1 MKRALALILL
11 GSWAWSQSV
20 PSPASSPDPSTQ
32 QGQAG
37 PTTELL
43 PELPPPPGGKAT
55 LIGGTLS
62 SLDRVRDEMIVR
74 PFGGGKLRILFDGR
88 TQVYRDGTKVS
99 QRELR
104 SGDRIYVDTLLD
116 GTTIFAKNIRM
127 QTKQTGGESRGQIVK
142 YDQGTGTLTLKD
154 ALSSHSVNLRVTSS
168 TRILHDSQVGTRADL
183 VPGALVTVS
192 FRASGKEPKEPGIV
206 DEVSILAAPG
216 TAFTFAGQVTYL
228 DMPAGLLVLVD
239 PRDKKSYEIHFDP
252 ARMKTDG
259 ELREGSE
266 VNVTADFDGTRY
278 VTKAVT
284 VSAPV
289 AE

>member
-11 GSWAWSQSV
+11 GSWGWSQSV
-20 PSPASSPDPSTQ
+20 PSPASPDPSTQ
-32 QGQAG
+32 QDQAG
-37 PTTELL
+37 QTTELL

-142 YDQGTGTLTLKD
+142 YDEGTGTLTLKD

-168 TRILHDSQVGTRADL
+168 TRILHDSQAGTRADL
-183 VPGALVTVS
+183 VPGALVNVT

-228 DMPAGLLVLVD
+228 DMHAGLLVLVD